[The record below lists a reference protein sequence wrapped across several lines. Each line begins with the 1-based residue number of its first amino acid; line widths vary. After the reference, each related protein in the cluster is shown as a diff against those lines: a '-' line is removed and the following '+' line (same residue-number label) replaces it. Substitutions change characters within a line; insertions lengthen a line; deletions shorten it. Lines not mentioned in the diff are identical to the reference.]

1 MTAVHRVDVRPKPGM
16 RDPRGERVLRQAES
30 VGLPR
35 PAHAEHAAVYL
46 VEGDLTAAQ
55 VQAIAGSLLADPVTQ
70 VAEVTAPGARPAV
83 RAPARPPR
91 AHQASACLTV
101 SALIGSPAPCPLPSP
116 PPHCYSF
123 CPSPESGKYSLAET
137 K

>member
-1 MTAVHRVDVRPKPGM
+1 M

-35 PAHAEHAAVYL
+35 PAAAEHAAVYL

-83 RAPARPPR
+83 RAG
-91 AHQASACLTV
+91 ASGACTRR
-101 SALIGSPAPCPLPSP
+101 
-116 PPHCYSF
+116 
-123 CPSPESGKYSLAET
+123 
-137 K
+137 